1 MRACRILCFVR
12 RGNEVSESEI
22 TEQMVMM
29 MDLTLAGVSVLFSIV
44 SAYIVALYF
53 FLREAPFGLR
63 MIAFLLFSL
72 TFAFLCIFAANCFSH
87 SASLQAALVELGQ
100 TETLSSVGRAAIKP
114 GMIDRAALDHTIQVI
129 TWSGM
134 ALFYLALTYFTFLHN
149 WRDHVPLLKP
159 VRKSG

>member
-1 MRACRILCFVR
+1 M
-12 RGNEVSESEI
+12 NEAEI
-22 TEQMVMM
+22 TEQMVLM

-53 FLREAPFGLR
+53 FLRESPLGLKL
-63 MIAFLLFSL
+63 IAFLLFTL

-100 TETLSSVGRAAIKP
+100 TTDLSAVGRAAIETRL
-114 GMIDRAALDHTIQVI
+114 IDRAALDETIQLI
-129 TWSGM
+129 TWIGM
-134 ALFYLALTYFTFLHN
+134 GLFYAALTYFTFLHN

-159 VRKSG
+159 VRSTGEADGQA